1 MSVPL
6 SRWPVEW
13 REASMSRSVLLDCT
27 CWNPE
32 VYSWAS
38 REVNLAGT
46 PRCTIRACCNA
57 PYRPRRSRCRENCG
71 WSDPL
76 LLSLRKLDS
85 PDHTLGIRL
94 GLGWRASG
102 KQGRTRLLSL
112 PAKADSTG
120 SLHRHQHLHCPRCA
134 SRTVPVPRHGPSR
147 SQRTARRS
155 TAA

>member
-6 SRWPVEW
+6 SRWPAEW

-32 VYSWAS
+32 VCSWAS
-38 REVNLAGT
+38 REANLAGT
-46 PRCTIRACCNA
+46 PRCTIRVCCNA
-57 PYRPRRSRCRENCG
+57 PCHLRRSLCRESYG
-71 WSDPL
+71 WSALL
-76 LLSLRKLDS
+76 LLSPRKLDS
-85 PDHTLGIRL
+85 LDRTLGIRF

-112 PAKADSTG
+112 PAEANSTG

-134 SRTVPVPRHGPSR
+134 SRTVPVPHRGPSQ
-147 SQRTARRS
+147 SQRTARQS